1 MKNKKTSNNTRH
13 RRDMFLRTV
22 LAVFT
27 AARWFGIPTYG
38 GSMALYWAIVLL
50 IMLIGIEVAAIWK
63 LIRALTGV
71 ANYAYGT
78 SALIGRL
85 SGSIFYGNAVLSLIL
100 CWRAVNTWK
109 KLSVNWLRVETK
121 GLLLSPDARIK
132 RRITFVVSFIILC
145 AIVEHTLSMISATG
159 LDCPPEEYFERYI
172 LSSHGFLLHT
182 WEYTLWLAIPIFI
195 LSKSATILW
204 NFQDLIIIVISMG
217 LTSRYRRLNSFVEHV
232 VRYEKRD
239 ENTNKLGTEFYYQLN
254 VWRSIREAFAQQSAL
269 VRQVDEE
276 LGVLFLLSNLNNLYF
291 ICLQLYQGIRKVD
304 GVLINRIYYFYSLG
318 WLLLRACTVVLAA
331 ADVNLYSKRALP
343 FLFSCPSSAYNI
355 EIHRLKNQL
364 THDNIAL
371 SAMGF
376 FYLDRQKLLQVAAA
390 IVKYE
395 LILIQYDK

>member
-1 MKNKKTSNNTRH
+1 MKNKKISNNTRH

-22 LAVFT
+22 LGIFT
-27 AARWFGIPTYG
+27 TAQWFGIPTYG
-38 GSMALYWAIVLL
+38 GNIALYWAIVLL
-50 IMLIGIEVAAIWK
+50 IMLTGIEVAAIWR
-63 LIRALTGV
+63 LIRVLTGV
-71 ANYAYGT
+71 AHNAHGT
-78 SALIGRL
+78 LIGRL

-109 KLSVNWLRVETK
+109 KLSVNWLRMETK
-121 GLLLSPDARIK
+121 GLLLSPDVRIK

-182 WEYTLWLAIPIFI
+182 WEYTLWLGIPIFI

-239 ENTNKLGTEFYYQLN
+239 GNINKLGTEFYYQLN

-276 LGVLFLLSNLNNLYF
+276 LGALFLLSNLNNLYF
-291 ICLQLYQGIRKVD
+291 ICLQLYQGIRKMD

-318 WLLLRACTVVLAA
+318 WLLLRACSVVLAA

-343 FLFSCPSSAYNI
+343 YLFSCPAYNI

-395 LILIQYDK
+395 LILLQYDK